1 MNQLEIPQPE
11 RTQSTLR
18 WAGLVATLVVAITL
32 SIATQALAADGDA
45 AETGGTVSRI
55 FDHFVKRGGLIT
67 WFILIPMSLATIALI
82 VEHSISIRRERIL
95 PTRTIERIQDKL
107 QSRQFVD
114 GLRYTETD
122 PSVLAG
128 AVNCGLH
135 QADNGYAA
143 MHGAMLDSVEQQADR
158 MMRKIEYLNVI
169 GNVSPMVGL
178 FGTVYGMIR
187 LFASIREAGGIPE
200 PARIADDISI
210 ALVTTFW
217 GLMVAIPALTL
228 FAFFRNRIDELTTD
242 CATKA
247 DRLLSVFEP
256 SNNPPVS
263 KPVAQAPPRAVSI
276 PHQAPTAQ

>member
-1 MNQLEIPQPE
+1 MNPIEAPKWHMNQ
-11 RTQSTLR
+11 STFKYV
-18 WAGLVATLVVAITL
+18 GLIALLVVAITL
-32 SIATQALAADGDA
+32 SFASQALAADGDP
-45 AETGGTVSRI
+45 ESVGTVSRI
-55 FDHFVKRGGLIT
+55 FDHFVKRGGYIT

-82 VEHSISIRRERIL
+82 VEHSISIRREKIL

-107 QSRQFVD
+107 ESRMFVD
-114 GLRYTETD
+114 GLRYTESD
-122 PSVLAG
+122 PSVISVAI
-128 AVNCGLH
+128 NSGLH
-135 QADNGYAA
+135 QAENGYSA

-228 FAFFRNRIDELTTD
+228 FAFFRNRIDELTTE
-242 CATKA
+242 CANKA
-247 DRLLSVFEP
+247 DKLISIFEP
-256 SNNPPVS
+256 SVEVPISRPI
-263 KPVAQAPPRAVSI
+263 ATAPRAASV
-276 PHQAPTAQ
+276 PQQAPTS

>member
-1 MNQLEIPQPE
+1 MNSNESPQLLSY
-11 RTQSTLR
+11 RSTLKSV
-18 WAGLVATLVVAITL
+18 GLVAVLVVAVTL
-32 SIATQALAADGDA
+32 SFATQSFAADGDTESVGA
-45 AETGGTVSRI
+45 VSRI
-55 FDHFVKRGGLIT
+55 FDHFVKRGGYIT

-95 PTRTIERIQDKL
+95 PARTIERIQDKL
-107 QSRQFVD
+107 ESRKFVD

-122 PSVLAG
+122 PSVIAI
-128 AVNCGLH
+128 AINSGLH
-135 QADNGYAA
+135 QAENGYSA

-228 FAFFRNRIDELTTD
+228 FAFFRNRIDELTTE
-242 CATKA
+242 CANKA
-247 DRLLSVFEP
+247 DKLISIFEP
-256 SNNPPVS
+256 SANPPIS
-263 KPVAQAPPRAVSI
+263 QPVAQGPPRAASV
-276 PHQAPTAQ
+276 PQQTPTA

>member
-1 MNQLEIPQPE
+1 MK
-11 RTQSTLR
+11 RSTLKYI
-18 WAGLVATLVVAITL
+18 GLTAALVVAITL
-32 SIATQALAADGDA
+32 GFATQSFAADGDA
-45 AETGGTVSRI
+45 ESVGTVSRI
-55 FDHFVKRGGLIT
+55 FDHFVKRGGYIT

-95 PTRTIERIQDKL
+95 PARTIERIQDKL
-107 QSRQFVD
+107 ESRKFVD
-114 GLRYTETD
+114 GLRYTESD
-122 PSVLAG
+122 PSVI
-128 AVNCGLH
+128 AVAINSGLH
-135 QADNGYAA
+135 QAENGYSA

-228 FAFFRNRIDELTTD
+228 FAFFRNRIDELTTE
-242 CATKA
+242 CANKA
-247 DRLLSVFEP
+247 DKLMSIFEP
-256 SNNPPVS
+256 SATPPISRPMV
-263 KPVAQAPPRAVSI
+263 QGPPRAASV
-276 PHQAPTAQ
+276 PQQTPTA

>member
-1 MNQLEIPQPE
+1 MNSIEVPQLHRNP
-11 RTQSTLR
+11 STFKYV
-18 WAGLVATLVVAITL
+18 GLIAALVIAITL
-32 SIATQALAADGDA
+32 GLASTSLAADGDTESA
-45 AETGGTVSRI
+45 GTVSRI
-55 FDHFVKRGGLIT
+55 FDHFVKRGGYIT

-95 PTRTIERIQDKL
+95 PARTIERIQDKL
-107 QSRQFVD
+107 ESRKFVD

-122 PSVLAG
+122 PSVIALAI
-128 AVNCGLH
+128 NSGLH
-135 QADNGYAA
+135 QAENGYAA

-242 CATKA
+242 CANKA
-247 DRLLSVFEP
+247 DKLLSIFEP
-256 SNNPPVS
+256 STNPPLS
-263 KPVAQAPPRAVSI
+263 KPIAQQPAPRAASV
-276 PHQAPTAQ
+276 PQQTPVT

>member
-1 MNQLEIPQPE
+1 MK
-11 RTQSTLR
+11 RSTLKFT
-18 WAGLVATLVVAITL
+18 GLIAVLVVAITL
-32 SIATQALAADGDA
+32 SFATQSMAADGDT
-45 AETGGTVSRI
+45 ESVGTVSRI
-55 FDHFVKRGGLIT
+55 FDHFVKRGGYIT

-95 PTRTIERIQDKL
+95 PRQTIGRIQDHL
-107 QSRQFVD
+107 ESRQFVD

-122 PSVLAG
+122 PSVIAK
-128 AVNCGLH
+128 AINSSLH
-135 QADNGYAA
+135 QAENGYAA

-228 FAFFRNRIDELTTD
+228 FAFFRNRIDELTTE
-242 CATKA
+242 CANKA
-247 DRLLSVFEP
+247 DRLISIFEP
-256 SNNPPVS
+256 SANPPVS
-263 KPVAQAPPRAVSI
+263 RPVAQGPPRAVSV
-276 PHQAPTAQ
+276 PQQTPTL

>member
-1 MNQLEIPQPE
+1 MNSNESPNLLMK
-11 RTQSTLR
+11 QSTLKYFR
-18 WAGLVATLVVAITL
+18 LIALLVVAITL
-32 SIATQALAADGDA
+32 GFATQSFAADG
-45 AETGGTVSRI
+45 ETESIGTVSRI
-55 FDHFVKRGGLIT
+55 FDHFVKRGGYIT

-95 PTRTIERIQDKL
+95 PDRTIAQIREKL
-107 QSRQFVD
+107 ESRRFVD
-114 GLRYTETD
+114 GLRYTEHD
-122 PSVLAG
+122 PSVISVAI
-128 AVNCGLH
+128 NSSLH
-135 QADNGYAA
+135 QAENGYAA
-143 MHGAMLDSVEQQADR
+143 MQGAMLDSVEQQADR

-228 FAFFRNRIDELTTD
+228 FAFFRNRIDELTTE
-242 CATKA
+242 CANKGNK
-247 DRLLSVFEP
+247 LISIFEP
-256 SNNPPVS
+256 SANPPIS
-263 KPVAQAPPRAVSI
+263 RPVAQGPPRAVSV
-276 PHQAPTAQ
+276 PQQSPTI